1 MQQSGGLLLA
11 TGLDGGNTIILILT
25 ENETANQFPLTPP
38 KPTNLHKDL
47 SALLFHSSLQ
57 KLIID
62 NPQRDWNS
70 AQETIKRFLVAL

>member
-1 MQQSGGLLLA
+1 MQHSGGLLLA
-11 TGLDGGNTIILILT
+11 TGLAGGNTIILILT
-25 ENETANQFPLTPP
+25 ENENTNQIPPTPP

-47 SALLFHSSLQ
+47 SALLFHSSLR